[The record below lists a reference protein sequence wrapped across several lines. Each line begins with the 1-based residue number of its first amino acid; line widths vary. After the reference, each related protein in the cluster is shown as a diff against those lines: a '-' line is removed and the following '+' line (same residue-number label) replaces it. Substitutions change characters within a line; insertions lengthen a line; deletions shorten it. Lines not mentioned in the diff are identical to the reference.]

1 LLSGLVLHLK
11 TLFLALLLELF
22 VGLVV
27 GSGGISVS
35 SLNLEVSS
43 IWDETCF

>member
-22 VGLVV
+22 FGLVV
-27 GSGGISVS
+27 GSGGERLFVEP
-35 SLNLEVSS
+35 EVSS
-43 IWDETCF
+43 I